1 MDEQEIIEELKI
13 FEADL
18 RPMPYW
24 ATLAQEKIDRWATG
38 VPEGWSTG
46 FKTID
51 TYARL
56 VNGELTVIAA
66 RPGMGKTAIA
76 MQMVESVARQLV
88 AAGDPGCVA
97 VFSAEM
103 SGWSLVIRMASALSG
118 VNMHKMRMGKGDK
131 SEIQKLKTA
140 VDTLRALPIWID
152 DGSGPTAQQMLRQLA
167 ELNHTN
173 PVRMMMFD
181 FLELAG
187 DRGDREDIRISRVV
201 DQLHG
206 IAKTLQIPVLALSQ
220 LNREVESRADK
231 MPMLS
236 DLRYSGMIEQAGD
249 VIMFV
254 MRPEYYVERSMSVD
268 VPETDKRGVAYVQVA
283 KNKNGPVGLAKLAFV
298 KDRAMFSDLAK
309 ETA

>member
-1 MDEQEIIEELKI
+1 
-13 FEADL
+13 
-18 RPMPYW
+18 
-24 ATLAQEKIDRWATG
+24 
-38 VPEGWSTG
+38 
-46 FKTID
+46 
-51 TYARL
+51 
-56 VNGELTVIAA
+56 
-66 RPGMGKTAIA
+66 
-76 MQMVESVARQLV
+76 
-88 AAGDPGCVA
+88 
-97 VFSAEM
+97 
-103 SGWSLVIRMASALSG
+103 
-118 VNMHKMRMGKGDK
+118 
-131 SEIQKLKTA
+131 
-140 VDTLRALPIWID
+140 
-152 DGSGPTAQQMLRQLA
+152 
-167 ELNHTN
+167 
-173 PVRMMMFD
+173 MFD